1 MREAEGYRDN
11 LELIADFFPKR
22 LALSVDE
29 TAEACGVSTKTVRR
43 WIDSGK
49 LNAKQQSGSKKI
61 VIPVQSVARYL
72 AGK

>member
-1 MREAEGYRDN
+1 MREPEGYRDN
-11 LELIADFFPKR
+11 LGIIADAFPGR
-22 LALSVDE
+22 VALSVNE
-29 TAEACGVSTKTVRR
+29 TAKTCGVSTKTVRR